1 MLQRLTSPGLLEFAY
16 EQISVLF
23 RAHAEWLY
31 VASDGTSQS
40 LRRDEIDVAIVHRR
54 LVLSCW
60 TEKGNRLW
68 RILAWNWNGQA
79 LELETSQ
86 RMGRDRELIQLI
98 PRTSAKHVA
107 ATIRDARQL
116 R

>member
-1 MLQRLTSPGLLEFAY
+1 MLQRLTSPVLLEFAY
-16 EQISVLF
+16 EQIAALF

-31 VASDGTSQS
+31 VGSDGTSQS
-40 LRRDEIDVAIVHRR
+40 LRRDAREVAIVHKRF
-54 LVLSCW
+54 VLSCW

-68 RILAWNWNGQA
+68 RILAWNWTGEA
-79 LELETSQ
+79 LELETSR

-107 ATIRDARQL
+107 RSEER
-116 R
+116 RVG